1 MTEQQPKMQPWQVF
15 HGARKAMGAAVVA
28 RIFNRSIRSAHDW
41 AQDPTCTEVRCK
53 SPLELLHT
61 LFERMDAIGYGYAA
75 RAAIWYLETALDH
88 DVDVAVVPPVKDT
101 LEQEIL
107 ADYAAVAALQRA
119 IDAGEPVDV
128 VHEFKHVAMDEIDR
142 TFAKYCKEQQG

>member
-1 MTEQQPKMQPWQVF
+1 M
-15 HGARKAMGAAVVA
+15 VA

-53 SPLELLHT
+53 SPLELLHA

-75 RAAIWYLETALDH
+75 RAAIRYLETALDH
-88 DVDVAVVPPVKDT
+88 EVVVDPVPMVKAT
-101 LEQEIL
+101 MEQEVL

-119 IDAGEPVDV
+119 IEAGEPIDV
-128 VHEFKHVAMDEIDR
+128 VHELKQAAMDELDR
-142 TFAKYCKEQQG
+142 TFAKYHQAHR

>member
-1 MTEQQPKMQPWQVF
+1 MTQDQSKMQPWQVF
-15 HGARKAMGAAVVA
+15 NVARKAMGAAMVA

-75 RAAIWYLETALDH
+75 RAAIRYLETAADQ
-88 DVDVAVVPPVKDT
+88 DVAVGAVPLVMDT
-101 LEQEIL
+101 MEQEIL

-119 IDAGEPVDV
+119 IDAGEPIPV
-128 VHEFKHVAMDEIDR
+128 VHELKHEAMDEIDR
-142 TFAKYCKEQQG
+142 TYAKYCKGRQA